1 MRQTILAAFGAAM
14 CAIAFAAPA
23 HAQATRTWV
32 SGVGDDVNPCSRT
45 APCKTFAGAI
55 SKTAINGEINCLD
68 PGGYGTV
75 TITKSITLDCR
86 WTQGS
91 ILASGT
97 DGINISIAPNAND
110 PLRTVRL
117 RGLSINGAG
126 SSGTVGTR
134 TGVNGIDII
143 SASAVFVEG
152 TIISDFSTRG
162 IWDHRTDGQTRLYVT
177 DSVIRSIGGPGIV
190 AAATGTNIV
199 VLDNLRSENNMYGVA
214 TGSSNNVVANR
225 SVFSGNL
232 TAGVEVDVGGQVNV
246 MGSVMSH
253 NGIGVQAPG
262 TAWISDS
269 TVAFNN
275 NAVTGTVTT
284 FGNNRIVGNVALGGT
299 LSPAGG
305 PTSDLGQQ

>member
-1 MRQTILAAFGAAM
+1 
-14 CAIAFAAPA
+14 
-23 HAQATRTWV
+23 V
-32 SGVGDDVNPCSRT
+32 S
-45 APCKTFAGAI
+45 
-55 SKTAINGEINCLD
+55 
-68 PGGYGTV
+68 
-75 TITKSITLDCR
+75 
-86 WTQGS
+86 
-91 ILASGT
+91 
-97 DGINISIAPNAND
+97 
-110 PLRTVRL
+110 PLRPTLRL
-117 RGLSINGAG
+117 
-126 SSGTVGTR
+126 
-134 TGVNGIDII
+134 
-143 SASAVFVEG
+143 
-152 TIISDFSTRG
+152 
-162 IWDHRTDGQTRLYVT
+162 
-177 DSVIRSIGGPGIV
+177 RSIGGPGIV